1 MAFLCVNGCASQI
14 MKSYIGKDVREAVL
28 DYGPP
33 ANAIDLGGD
42 KRAFQWVMN
51 SRYTTPVTATTTGSV
66 NSYGPTA
73 WVNTNTTV
81 TGGQTIN
88 SSCIY
93 TLITYW
99 QDSKE
104 SWIRSEERRVGKEC
118 VSTCRSRWSPKQ

>member
-81 TGGQTIN
+81 TGGQ
-88 SSCIY
+88 
-93 TLITYW
+93 
-99 QDSKE
+99 
-104 SWIRSEERRVGKEC
+104 RSEEHTSELQSLMS
-118 VSTCRSRWSPKQ
+118 STYAVFCLKKNKKTSTH

>member
-93 TLITYW
+93 TLI
-99 QDSKE
+99 
-104 SWIRSEERRVGKEC
+104 RSEERRVGKAC
-118 VSTCRSRWSPKQ
+118 VSTCRSRWRPYN